1 LPEVFQRKAEADRRG
16 VAAGVPGVP
25 PMIRSAVVSP
35 APGSPLDGVKGVL
48 YLLTVLMIEESTI

>member
-1 LPEVFQRKAEADRRG
+1 
-16 VAAGVPGVP
+16 
-25 PMIRSAVVSP
+25 MIRSAVVSP